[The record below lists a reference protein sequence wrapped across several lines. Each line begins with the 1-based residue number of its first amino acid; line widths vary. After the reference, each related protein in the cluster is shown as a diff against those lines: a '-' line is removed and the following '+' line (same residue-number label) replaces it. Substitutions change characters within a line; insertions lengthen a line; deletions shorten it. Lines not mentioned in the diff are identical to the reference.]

1 MDADIVGWAASGILL
16 LTLVRQVYAQW
27 KSEQVEGISRWLF
40 IGQITASLGFAV
52 YSWLLH
58 NWVFLVTNVA
68 LLATA
73 IAGELI
79 YLRNKRRQR
88 ASTGDDISQLFG
100 RSAAAQPAAK

>member
-16 LTLVRQVYAQW
+16 LTLVRQVYSQW
-27 KSEQVEGISRWLF
+27 KSEQTEGISRWLF

-58 NWVFLVTNVA
+58 NWVFLVTNIA

-88 ASTGDDISQLFG
+88 ASPPGDDISQLFG
-100 RSAAAQPAAK
+100 RRAAQPAAK